1 MSAVQIFISYRRDDT
16 AGYARA
22 VYDALARRFS
32 PQRVFID
39 VDDIAAG
46 QPFDAAIAQ
55 AVDGSLVLLVLIG
68 PRWLAARNGG
78 PPRLHDADDFVH
90 QELAAGLSRGM
101 RVIPLLFDGAAMPAE
116 DQLPAPL
123 RPLARRQALAIN
135 AAGFSADIDH
145 LLMVLV
151 EALGEPAPVA
161 DAAAHAAAS
170 TADSA
175 AASAALAP
183 GRGRRAL
190 VIGGGLALLAAGSA
204 ALLLWR
210 GTGAGTGTGTGASSG
225 PLRAAVNGHWQAE
238 VVYDWPNARYAERF
252 EFAGEGEAL
261 QGSASFLRLGRGIL
275 EGRVGPDGLSFV
287 TRSRE
292 QLGADSAGLETSHR
306 YRGRLVGDELQF
318 VMQTEG
324 GYSAH
329 RPIEFVARRSAP

>member
-1 MSAVQIFISYRRDDT
+1 MSAAQIFISYRRDDT

-46 QPFDAAIAQ
+46 QPFDAAITQ
-55 AVDGSLVLLVLIG
+55 AVHGSLVLLVLIG

-78 PPRLHDADDFVH
+78 PPRLNDPDDFVH
-90 QELAAGLSRGM
+90 QELAAGLTRGM
-101 RVIPLLFDGAAMPAE
+101 RVIPLLFDGAVMPTE

-123 RPLARRQALAIN
+123 RPLARRQALAID
-135 AAGFSADIDH
+135 AARFSADIDR

-151 EALGEPAPVA
+151 EALGEPASVA

-170 TADSA
+170 T
-175 AASAALAP
+175 ALAP

-190 VIGGGLALLAAGSA
+190 VIGGSLALLAAGSA

-210 GTGAGTGTGTGASSG
+210 GTGTGTGTGTGKGMGTGASSG

-252 EFAGEGEAL
+252 EFAGDGEAL

-275 EGRVGPDGLSFV
+275 EGRVGPAGLSFV

-292 QLGADSAGLETSHR
+292 QLGNDNAGLETSHR